1 MLRARTGSLL
11 RWGAVATFVAWVFL
25 LAYMLG
31 AASNA
36 NAAASDTVV
45 ATQSQPKPVL
55 EHRRDQPQTSVATVS
70 RNVMCPT
77 CDTTLDS
84 SHSPAAERMRVWI
97 RVAVAN
103 GWSED
108 EITAGLVNEYG
119 GDESILAV
127 PRAEGIG
134 LLAWLVPLAVVLAAA
149 SCGLLLV
156 RRWRRTQ
163 RLAVL
168 ENSASSSGQ
177 SSSP

>member
-1 MLRARTGSLL
+1 MLRARTGSVL
-11 RWGAVATFVAWVFL
+11 RWGAVAVFVTWVFL

-36 NAAASDTVV
+36 SAAATETVV
-45 ATQSQPKPVL
+45 ATQNQPKPVL
-55 EHRRDQPQTSVATVS
+55 EVRRAEPQTTVAKVS

-97 RVAVAN
+97 QTAVAN

-108 EITAGLVNEYG
+108 EIMAGLVDEYG

-134 LLAWLVPLAVVLAAA
+134 LLAWLVPLVVVLAAA
-149 SCGLLLV
+149 SYGLLLV
-156 RRWRRTQ
+156 RRWRRNQ
-163 RLAVL
+163 RSAAL
-168 ENSASSSGQ
+168 ENPASSSAGH
-177 SSSP
+177 SS